1 MVCFESSFENRLVLV
16 KTLGPVPGR
25 LHSCGRSEALTPKQE
40 ALFRLRKII
49 VAMFDGQLSPENPH
63 IVPLDKPLE
72 G

>member
-16 KTLGPVPGR
+16 KTLRPVQGR
-25 LHSCGRSEALTPKQE
+25 LHGCGRSEALIPKQD

-49 VAMFDGQLSPENPH
+49 VAMFDGQLSLENPH
-63 IVPLDKPLE
+63 IVRLDKALE